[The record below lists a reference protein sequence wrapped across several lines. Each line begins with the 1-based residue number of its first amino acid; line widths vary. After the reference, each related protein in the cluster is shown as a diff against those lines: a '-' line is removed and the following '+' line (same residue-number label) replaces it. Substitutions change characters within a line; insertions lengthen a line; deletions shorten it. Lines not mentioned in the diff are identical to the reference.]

1 MRFSTHTG
9 DRVLNGWVGGA
20 DHGAALVFHTGTPSP
35 PVRWASLDDA
45 ARDHNLR
52 LITYARP
59 GYSGSSRHP
68 GRSVADAAT
77 DTVAVLDELGVGP
90 FMVLG
95 HSGGGPHA
103 LACAALISDRCQAAV
118 SLAGVAPFEAEDLD
132 WMAGMAEE
140 NVEEFTTVL
149 KGEETLRPYLL
160 AYAEH
165 FSQVSSED
173 VEASLAGLL
182 SDVDRAALTEELSE
196 MMARSLRQA
205 AEDGVEGWIEDDLAF
220 AKSWG
225 FDLSSIEASWRLART
240 PRSDGSVCARRV
252 APVQHQDIQIAASR
266 RRGPHLA
273 AHASDRRHNHRLGRT
288 GRECQTV
295 GDCTETGTP
304 A

>member
-1 MRFSTHTG
+1 
-9 DRVLNGWVGGA
+9 
-20 DHGAALVFHTGTPSP
+20 
-35 PVRWASLDDA
+35 
-45 ARDHNLR
+45 
-52 LITYARP
+52 
-59 GYSGSSRHP
+59 
-68 GRSVADAAT
+68 VADAVT

-149 KGEETLRPYLL
+149 KGEETLRPFLL

-225 FDLSSIEASWRLART
+225 FDLSSIEVPVGVWQGRQDRMVPFAHGEWLQSNIKTSRARLLDDEGHISLLTHRF
-240 PRSDGSVCARRV
+240 G
-252 APVQHQDIQIAASR
+252 DIITDLVE
-266 RRGPHLA
+266 LA
-273 AHASDRRHNHRLGRT
+273 ES
-288 GRECQTV
+288 
-295 GDCTETGTP
+295 
-304 A
+304 